1 MQSKSSSDINQ
12 EQIEQLEYAQK
23 RINQKKNLYY
33 NFVLF
38 LFASVICLTLD
49 HIFSVFGNVYFL
61 NYSWSFWIIFIW
73 FFALLFHVFNVY
85 VTNKF
90 INNSWVKKQKAKLI
104 NLQKMKI
111 ENLKNEMENES
122 KIIAE
127 SELFNKK
134 NQLITIIVAAAENNI
149 IGNDNKLIWHLS
161 DDLKR
166 FKELTKGHH
175 VIMGRK
181 TFESIGRPL
190 PNRINFIV
198 STTITEIEGAQVFK
212 STEEALS
219 EANKL
224 CIELNYEEIV
234 IIGGGYLFR
243 DTLSIVNKLVL
254 TEVDCEIDGDV
265 YYPDIDLDSWQN
277 TETSEHKKDSEN
289 EFDFKVLVYEKIK

>member
-49 HIFSVFGNVYFL
+49 HIFSVFDNVYFL

-181 TFESIGRPL
+181 TFESMPKAL
-190 PNRINFIV
+190 PNRTNIIITRKKDYFAENAIV
-198 STTITEIEGAQVFK
+198 TNSLDEAIKLTIDDPQPF
-212 STEEALS
+212 
-219 EANKL
+219 
-224 CIELNYEEIV
+224 
-234 IIGGGYLFR
+234 IIGGGEIYKIALNISDRIELTRVHHNFDG
-243 DTLSIVNKLVL
+243 DTYFP
-254 TEVDCEIDGDV
+254 EIDAK
-265 YYPDIDLDSWQN
+265 IWR
-277 TETSEHKKDSEN
+277 ETNRIEKKKDDN
-289 EFDFKVLVYEKIK
+289 HKYNYTFITYEKIK

>member
-23 RINQKKNLYY
+23 RINQKKYLYY

-38 LFASVICLTLD
+38 LFSSVICLTLD

-73 FFALLFHVFNVY
+73 FFGLLFHVFNVY

-181 TFESIGRPL
+181 TFESMPKAL
-190 PNRINFIV
+190 PNRTNVIITRKKDYFAENAIV
-198 STTITEIEGAQVFK
+198 TNSLD
-212 STEEALS
+212 EAI
-219 EANKL
+219 KL
-224 CIELNYEEIV
+224 TSDDPQPF
-234 IIGGGYLFR
+234 IIGGGEIYKIALNISDRIELTRVHHNFDG
-243 DTLSIVNKLVL
+243 DTYFP
-254 TEVDCEIDGDV
+254 EIDNK
-265 YYPDIDLDSWQN
+265 IW
-277 TETSEHKKDSEN
+277 TEINRTKKKKDHN
-289 EFDFKVLVYEKIK
+289 HKYDYTFITYEKI

>member
-49 HIFSVFGNVYFL
+49 HIFSVFDNVYFL

-85 VTNKF
+85 ITNKF

-181 TFESIGRPL
+181 TFESMPKAL
-190 PNRINFIV
+190 PNRTNVIITRKKDYFAENAIV
-198 STTITEIEGAQVFK
+198 TNSLDEAIKLTIDDPQPF
-212 STEEALS
+212 
-219 EANKL
+219 
-224 CIELNYEEIV
+224 
-234 IIGGGYLFR
+234 IIGGGEIYKIALNISDRIELTRVHHNFDG
-243 DTLSIVNKLVL
+243 DTYFP
-254 TEVDCEIDGDV
+254 EIDSK
-265 YYPDIDLDSWQN
+265 IW
-277 TETSEHKKDSEN
+277 TEINRTKKKKDHN
-289 EFDFKVLVYEKIK
+289 HKYDYTFITYEKI

>member
-23 RINQKKNLYY
+23 RINQKKYLYY

-38 LFASVICLTLD
+38 LFSSVICLTLD
-49 HIFSVFGNVYFL
+49 HIFSIFGNVYFL

-73 FFALLFHVFNVY
+73 FFGLLFHVFNVY

-149 IGNDNKLIWHLS
+149 IGNDNRLIWHLS

-181 TFESIGRPL
+181 TFESMPKAL
-190 PNRINFIV
+190 PNRTNVIITRKKDYFAENAIV
-198 STTITEIEGAQVFK
+198 TNSLD
-212 STEEALS
+212 EAI
-219 EANKL
+219 KL
-224 CIELNYEEIV
+224 TSDDPQPF
-234 IIGGGYLFR
+234 IIGGGEIYKIALNISDR
-243 DTLSIVNKLVL
+243 IEL
-254 TEVDCEIDGDV
+254 TRVHHNFDGDT
-265 YYPDIDLDSWQN
+265 YFPDIDSKVW
-277 TETSEHKKDSEN
+277 TEINRTKKKKDHN
-289 EFDFKVLVYEKIK
+289 HKYDYTFITYEKI

>member
-23 RINQKKNLYY
+23 RINQKKKLYY

-38 LFASVICLTLD
+38 LFTSLICLTLN
-49 HIFSVFGNVYFL
+49 HIFSVLDDTYFL
-61 NYSWSFWIIFIW
+61 DYSWSFWIIFIW

-85 VTNKF
+85 VTNRF

-104 NLQKMKI
+104 SLQKMKI

-122 KIIAE
+122 KIIAK

-134 NQLITIIVAAAENNI
+134 SQLITIIVAAAENNI

-161 DDLKR
+161 NDLKR

-181 TFESIGRPL
+181 TFESMPKAL
-190 PNRINFIV
+190 PNRTNIIITRKKDYFAENAIV
-198 STTITEIEGAQVFK
+198 TNSLD
-212 STEEALS
+212 EAI
-219 EANKL
+219 KL
-224 CIELNYEEIV
+224 TSDDPQPF
-234 IIGGGYLFR
+234 IIGGGEIYKIALNISDR
-243 DTLSIVNKLVL
+243 IEL
-254 TEVDCEIDGDV
+254 TRVHHNFDGDT
-265 YYPDIDLDSWQN
+265 YFPDIDNKIW
-277 TETSEHKKDSEN
+277 TEINRTKKKKDDKHKYDYT
-289 EFDFKVLVYEKIK
+289 FITYEKI

>member
-181 TFESIGRPL
+181 TFESMPKAL
-190 PNRINFIV
+190 PNRTNVIITRKKDYFAENAIV
-198 STTITEIEGAQVFK
+198 TNSLD
-212 STEEALS
+212 EAI
-219 EANKL
+219 KL
-224 CIELNYEEIV
+224 TSDDPQPF
-234 IIGGGYLFR
+234 IIGGGEIYKIALNISHRIELTRVHHNFDG
-243 DTLSIVNKLVL
+243 DTYFP
-254 TEVDCEIDGDV
+254 EIDNK
-265 YYPDIDLDSWQN
+265 IWAEIN
-277 TETSEHKKDSEN
+277 RTEKKKFN
-289 EFDFKVLVYEKIK
+289 

>member
-23 RINQKKNLYY
+23 RINQKKILYY

-73 FFALLFHVFNVY
+73 FFASLFHVFNVY

-181 TFESIGRPL
+181 TFESMPKAL
-190 PNRINFIV
+190 PNRTNVIITRKKDYFAENAIV
-198 STTITEIEGAQVFK
+198 TNSLD
-212 STEEALS
+212 EAI
-219 EANKL
+219 KL
-224 CIELNYEEIV
+224 TSDDPQPF
-234 IIGGGYLFR
+234 IIGGGEIYKIALNISDRIELTRVHHNFDG
-243 DTLSIVNKLVL
+243 DTYFP
-254 TEVDCEIDGDV
+254 EIDSK
-265 YYPDIDLDSWQN
+265 IW
-277 TETSEHKKDSEN
+277 TEINRTKKKKDHN
-289 EFDFKVLVYEKIK
+289 HKYDYTFITYEKI

>member
-90 INNSWVKKQKAKLI
+90 INISWVKKQKAKLI

-181 TFESIGRPL
+181 TFESMPKAL
-190 PNRINFIV
+190 PNRTNIIITRKKDYFAENAIV
-198 STTITEIEGAQVFK
+198 TNSLD
-212 STEEALS
+212 EAI
-219 EANKL
+219 KL
-224 CIELNYEEIV
+224 TSDDPQPF
-234 IIGGGYLFR
+234 IIGGGEIYKIALNISDRIELTRVHHNFDG
-243 DTLSIVNKLVL
+243 DTYFP
-254 TEVDCEIDGDV
+254 EIDNK
-265 YYPDIDLDSWQN
+265 IW
-277 TETSEHKKDSEN
+277 TEINRTEKKKDDKHKYAYT
-289 EFDFKVLVYEKIK
+289 FITYEKI

>member
-38 LFASVICLTLD
+38 LFSSVICLTLD

-181 TFESIGRPL
+181 TFESMPKAL
-190 PNRINFIV
+190 PNRTNVIITRKKDYFAENAIV
-198 STTITEIEGAQVFK
+198 TNSLD
-212 STEEALS
+212 EAI
-219 EANKL
+219 KL
-224 CIELNYEEIV
+224 TSDDPQPF
-234 IIGGGYLFR
+234 IIGGGEIYKIALNISDRIELTRVHHNFDG
-243 DTLSIVNKLVL
+243 DTYFP
-254 TEVDCEIDGDV
+254 EIDNK
-265 YYPDIDLDSWQN
+265 IW
-277 TETSEHKKDSEN
+277 TEINRTKKKKDDKHKYDYT
-289 EFDFKVLVYEKIK
+289 FITYEKI

>member
-49 HIFSVFGNVYFL
+49 HIFSVFDNVYFL

-73 FFALLFHVFNVY
+73 FFGLLFHVFNVY

-181 TFESIGRPL
+181 TFESMPKAL
-190 PNRINFIV
+190 PNRTNIIITRKKDYFAENAIV
-198 STTITEIEGAQVFK
+198 TNSLD
-212 STEEALS
+212 EAI
-219 EANKL
+219 KL
-224 CIELNYEEIV
+224 TSDDPQPF
-234 IIGGGYLFR
+234 IIGGGEIYKIALNISDRIELTRVHHNFDG
-243 DTLSIVNKLVL
+243 DTYFP
-254 TEVDCEIDGDV
+254 EIDAK
-265 YYPDIDLDSWQN
+265 IWR
-277 TETSEHKKDSEN
+277 ETNRIEKKKDDN
-289 EFDFKVLVYEKIK
+289 HKYNYTFITYEKIK

>member
-12 EQIEQLEYAQK
+12 EQIEQLEYSQK
-23 RINQKKNLYY
+23 RINQKKYLYY

-38 LFASVICLTLD
+38 LFSSVICLTLD

-73 FFALLFHVFNVY
+73 FFGLLFHVFNVY

-161 DDLKR
+161 DDLKH

-181 TFESIGRPL
+181 TFESMPKAL
-190 PNRINFIV
+190 PNRTNVIITRKKDYFAENAIV
-198 STTITEIEGAQVFK
+198 TNSLD
-212 STEEALS
+212 EAI
-219 EANKL
+219 KL
-224 CIELNYEEIV
+224 TSDDPQPF
-234 IIGGGYLFR
+234 IIGGGEIYKIALNISDR
-243 DTLSIVNKLVL
+243 IEL
-254 TEVDCEIDGDV
+254 TRVHHNFDGDT
-265 YYPDIDLDSWQN
+265 YFPDIDSIISAEIN
-277 TETSEHKKDSEN
+277 STEKKNDDKHKYDYT
-289 EFDFKVLVYEKIK
+289 FITYEKI

>member
-1 MQSKSSSDINQ
+1 MQSKNNSDINH

-23 RINQKKNLYY
+23 RINQKKKLYY

-38 LFASVICLTLD
+38 LFASFISLTLN

-61 NYSWSFWIIFIW
+61 DYSWSFWIIFIW
-73 FFALLFHVFNVY
+73 FFALLFHAFNVY

-90 INNSWVKKQKAKLI
+90 INDSWIKKQKAKLI

-134 NQLITIIVAAAENNI
+134 SQLITIIVAAAENNI

-181 TFESIGRPL
+181 TFESMPRAL
-190 PNRINFIV
+190 PNRTNIVITRKKDYFAENAIV
-198 STTITEIEGAQVFK
+198 SN
-212 STEEALS
+212 SLDEAI
-219 EANKL
+219 KL
-224 CIELNYEEIV
+224 TSDDPQPF
-234 IIGGGYLFR
+234 IIGGGEIYKIALNISSR
-243 DTLSIVNKLVL
+243 IEL
-254 TEVDCEIDGDV
+254 TRVHHNFDGDT
-265 YYPDIDLDSWQN
+265 YFPYIDSKIWREIN
-277 TETSEHKKDSEN
+277 RTEKKKDDKHKYDYT
-289 EFDFKVLVYEKIK
+289 FITYEKI